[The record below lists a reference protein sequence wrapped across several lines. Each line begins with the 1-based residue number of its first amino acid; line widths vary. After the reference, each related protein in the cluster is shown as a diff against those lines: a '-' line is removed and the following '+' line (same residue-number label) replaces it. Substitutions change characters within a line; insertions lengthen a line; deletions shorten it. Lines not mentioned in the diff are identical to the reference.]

1 MTERYDE
8 WMAEGSEEYTAQG
21 NLKAPPRRKIIEW
34 ILEAWKN
41 VRTDVIKSS
50 CKSCALN
57 IAIDGSENESIHCF
71 KKNQPCSAGLQ
82 RLKVMAN
89 TIDDERED
97 PFVSLSDSDVEQEA
111 INELDSDDEND
122 EIIDI

>member
-1 MTERYDE
+1 M
-8 WMAEGSEEYTAQG
+8 
-21 NLKAPPRRKIIEW
+21 IEW
-34 ILEAWKN
+34 ILEAWKI
-41 VRTDVIKSS
+41 VRIDVIKSS
-50 CKSCALN
+50 FKSCALN
-57 IAIDGSENESIHCF
+57 IVIDGSEAELIHCF
-71 KKNQPCSAGLQ
+71 KENQPCSAGLQ

-97 PFVSLSDSDVEQEA
+97 PFVKLSDSDVEQEA

>member
-1 MTERYDE
+1 M
-8 WMAEGSEEYTAQG
+8 
-21 NLKAPPRRKIIEW
+21 
-34 ILEAWKN
+34 WKN
-41 VRTDVIKSS
+41 VRIDAIKSS
-50 CKSCALN
+50 FKSYAFD
-57 IAIDGSENESIHCF
+57 IAIDGSEDELFHCF
-71 KKNQPCSAGLQ
+71 KESQPCSAGLQ

-111 INELDSDDEND
+111 INEFDSDDEND

>member
-1 MTERYDE
+1 MSSYDAFE
-8 WMAEGSEEYTAQG
+8 VY
-21 NLKAPPRRKIIEW
+21 
-34 ILEAWKN
+34 
-41 VRTDVIKSS
+41 
-50 CKSCALN
+50 
-57 IAIDGSENESIHCF
+57 IDGSEDELIHCF
-71 KKNQPCSAGLQ
+71 KENQPCSAGLQ

-111 INELDSDDEND
+111 INELDSDDQND

>member
-1 MTERYDE
+1 MLSSR
-8 WMAEGSEEYTAQG
+8 GF
-21 NLKAPPRRKIIEW
+21 
-34 ILEAWKN
+34 KN
-41 VRTDVIKSS
+41 ECI
-50 CKSCALN
+50 KSCALN
-57 IAIDGSENESIHCF
+57 IAIDGSEDELIHCF
-71 KKNQPCSAGLQ
+71 KENQPSSAGLQ

-97 PFVSLSDSDVEQEA
+97 PFVSISDSDVEQEA

>member
-1 MTERYDE
+1 MDSRGVEKCQDRCD
-8 WMAEGSEEYTAQG
+8 QV
-21 NLKAPPRRKIIEW
+21 II
-34 ILEAWKN
+34 
-41 VRTDVIKSS
+41 
-50 CKSCALN
+50 KSCALN
-57 IAIDGSENESIHCF
+57 IAIDGSEDELIHYF
-71 KKNQPCSAGLQ
+71 KENRPCSAGLQ

-89 TIDDERED
+89 TIDDEGED